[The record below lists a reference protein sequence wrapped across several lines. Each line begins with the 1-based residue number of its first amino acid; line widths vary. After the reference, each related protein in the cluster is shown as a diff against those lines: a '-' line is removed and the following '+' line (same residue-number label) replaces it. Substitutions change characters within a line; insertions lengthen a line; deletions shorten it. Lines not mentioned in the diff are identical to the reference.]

1 MPKTCLEVVH
11 QGSLEVLDAA
21 LLPQGVAPIWVQLQG
36 VVGLYLHQTAQEL
49 STVLE
54 VYPGFEITNKHMHI
68 DDVCRNNFIYLFQTI
83 CDIYHLQFHAV

>member
-1 MPKTCLEVVH
+1 MPKAGLEIVH

-21 LLPQGVAPIWVQLQG
+21 WFSKGVTLIWVQLQG

-54 VYPGFEITNKHMHI
+54 VYPRIGSSMQDKKVLII
-68 DDVCRNNFIYLFQTI
+68 
-83 CDIYHLQFHAV
+83 